1 MTAIPFD
8 DWLCLALRLGLMPAA
23 FWRLSLKEWRALTA
37 IGGAAVLDRTALEAL
52 RARFPD

>member
-8 DWLCLALRLGLMPAA
+8 DWLRLALRLGLMPAA
-23 FWRLSLKEWRALTA
+23 FWHLSLKEWRALTA
-37 IGGAAVLDRTALEAL
+37 VSGETVLGRTALEEL

>member
-8 DWLCLALRLGLMPAA
+8 DWLRLALRLGLTPAA

-37 IGGAAVLDRTALEAL
+37 IGSEAVLDRTALEAL
-52 RARFPD
+52 RAKFPD